1 VPEPADV
8 ADLESR
14 AADAARL
21 LGALANPRRLI
32 VLCRL
37 ALDGACTVGDL
48 AAVVGLSQSA
58 LSQHLAVLRTQG
70 IVTTRREGLNV
81 FYSIADP
88 RTRALMQALE
98 RIFCHDEVA
107 P

>member
-1 VPEPADV
+1 VSYEWIATLSKPTTL

-37 ALDGACTVGDL
+37 ALDGERTVGEL

-58 LSQHLAVLRTQG
+58 LSQHLAVLREQG
-70 IVTTRREGLNV
+70 IVSTRREAERVLHDRR
-81 FYSIADP
+81 SAHARAD
-88 RTRALMQALE
+88 AGA
-98 RIFCHDEVA
+98 
-107 P
+107 